1 MTTIFKFET
10 SSPDTARR
18 IMELFSTSSV
28 AATVTTPV
36 ALADAGAQ
44 APQVPA
50 APVPVAAPAAPSAPS
65 APPAPPAPP
74 RLVAS
79 AAPAPAAPPAPP
91 IPVAPAVPTPP
102 PAPIGTAA
110 PGAPPAPP
118 VPSAPVPSAPPAPPV
133 AQTADAGLTL
143 DQVLAEMSAAIQRG
157 IGVPAVRAVNQGL
170 CGSPRAQDLKPEHFA
185 SAVQQYRALAA

>member
-18 IMELFSTSSV
+18 IMDLLGASSV

-36 ALADAGAQ
+36 ALADAGLPV
-44 APQVPA
+44 PQVAA
-50 APVPVAAPAAPSAPS
+50 APPPVAVPTAPS

-91 IPVAPAVPTPP
+91 IPAAPAVPTPP

-110 PGAPPAPP
+110 PVAPPAPP
-118 VPSAPVPSAPPAPPV
+118 APSAPVPSAPPAPPV

-143 DQVLAEMSAAIQRG
+143 DQVLAEMSATIQRG